1 MLTPDEIQALQQP
14 ALHSSA
20 SSQWKQS
27 ARAQQPLA
35 INPHKFYSPAEIAAL
50 LDVSYDTAVRR
61 MEKMHG
67 CINMGPVERR
77 YKRGKRML
85 RISGTHLRVYLDG
98 KQI

>member
-1 MLTPDEIQALQQP
+1 MVQRMRVGAVLLGLVATLGFGVQ
-14 ALHSSA
+14 
-20 SSQWKQS
+20 

-50 LDVSYDTAVRR
+50 LGVSYDTAIRR